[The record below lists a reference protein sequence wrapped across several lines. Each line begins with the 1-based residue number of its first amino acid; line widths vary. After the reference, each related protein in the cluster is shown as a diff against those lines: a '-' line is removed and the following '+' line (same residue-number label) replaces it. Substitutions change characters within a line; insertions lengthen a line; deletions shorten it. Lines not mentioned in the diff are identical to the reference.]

1 MGLSKV
7 NTRPALSWHSSC
19 ENLRERS
26 APIRGFPDTDGA
38 GYRVSDWWLESAWS
52 TWIQEIAKGGFGMR
66 LKATAAV
73 ILFIASL
80 GLAGCA
86 TTEEPQPP
94 QAVESPGE
102 TVHLKKV

>member
-1 MGLSKV
+1 
-7 NTRPALSWHSSC
+7 
-19 ENLRERS
+19 
-26 APIRGFPDTDGA
+26 
-38 GYRVSDWWLESAWS
+38 
-52 TWIQEIAKGGFGMR
+52 MR

-80 GLAGCA
+80 GLTGCA